1 MSNEISKKRKCDTE
15 TKKSSETKKLSEK
28 ESTKSEEKKE
38 TTNTKKTKIYYLFMS
53 EWTTSDFFEDLFD
66 LLKSEKRVATQCT
79 DEEIHQFVALRKC
92 AFMHK
97 HFFVDNQIIFD

>member
-1 MSNEISKKRKCDTE
+1 MSTEISKKRKCDTE
-15 TKKSSETKKLSEK
+15 TKKSSEK
-28 ESTKSEEKKE
+28 ESPKLEEKKE

-79 DEEIHQFVALRKC
+79 DKEIHQFVALRKC
-92 AFMHK
+92 TANLLFAIT
-97 HFFVDNQIIFD
+97 NIQLL